1 MFHNRKKQEVAVN
14 LTPLI
19 DVVFLLLIF
28 FMVSTSFNRETQIK
42 LELPQASGD
51 PLETQPEVIE
61 ISVDSEGR
69 YFVNAKPIVNT
80 QIETLI
86 KAINI
91 VGQGNKK
98 LPVIISADA
107 NAPYQSVVTAMDAS
121 RKTGYF
127 NFTMA
132 TRKPKGAKQ

>member
-1 MFHNRKKQEVAVN
+1 MFQSRKKQDVTIN

-42 LELPQASGD
+42 LELPSASGD
-51 PLETQPEVIE
+51 PLETTPELVE

-69 YFVNAKPIVNT
+69 YFVNAKPLVNT
-80 QIETLI
+80 ELETLV
-86 KAINI
+86 KAIGI
-91 VGQGNKK
+91 VGQGNRE
-98 LPVIISADA
+98 LQVVISADA
-107 NAPYQSVVTAMDAS
+107 SAPYQSVITAMEAS
-121 RKTGYF
+121 RKSGYF

-132 TRKPKGAKQ
+132 TRNPKGNNQ

>member
-1 MFHNRKKQEVAVN
+1 MFHTRRKQEVSVN

-42 LELPQASGD
+42 LELPEASGD
-51 PLETQPEVIE
+51 PLETQPELIE

-69 YFVNAKPIVNT
+69 YFVNAKPIINT
-80 QIETLI
+80 QLETLI

-91 VGQGNKK
+91 VGKGNKD
-98 LPVIISADA
+98 LPVVISADA
-107 NAPYQSVVTAMDAS
+107 SAPYQSVVTAMDAS
-121 RKTGYF
+121 RKSGYF

-132 TRKPKGAKQ
+132 TRKPKGDKQ

>member
-1 MFHNRKKQEVAVN
+1 VFHNRRKQEVSVN

-42 LELPQASGD
+42 LELPQATGE
-51 PLETQPEVIE
+51 PLETENQIIE
-61 ISVDSEGR
+61 ISVDSDGR
-69 YFVNAKPIVNT
+69 YFVNAKPLVNK
-80 QIETLI
+80 QLDTLV
-86 KAINI
+86 KAIGI
-91 VGQGNKK
+91 IGGGNKS

-107 NAPYQSVVTAMDAS
+107 AAPYQSVVSAMEAS
-121 RKTGYF
+121 RQSGYF

-132 TRKPKGAKQ
+132 TRKPKGN

>member
-1 MFHNRKKQEVAVN
+1 MFHARRKSEVSVN

-42 LELPQASGD
+42 LELPEASGD
-51 PLETQPEVIE
+51 PLESLPELIE

-69 YFVNAKPIVNT
+69 YFVNAKPVINT
-80 QIETLI
+80 QIETLM
-86 KAINI
+86 KAIEI
-91 VGQGNKK
+91 VAQGNKK
-98 LPVIISADA
+98 LPMVISADA
-107 NAPYQSVVTAMDAS
+107 SAPYQSVVTAMDAS
-121 RKTGYF
+121 RKSGYY

-132 TRKPKGAKQ
+132 TRKPKGKQ

>member
-1 MFHNRKKQEVAVN
+1 VFHNRRKQEVSVN

-42 LELPQASGD
+42 LELPEASGD
-51 PLETQPEVIE
+51 PLETPPELIE

-69 YFVNAKPIVNT
+69 YFVNAKPVINT
-80 QIETLI
+80 QVETLI

-91 VGQGNKK
+91 IGKGNKE
-98 LPVIISADA
+98 LPVVISADA

-121 RKTGYF
+121 RKSGYF

-132 TRKPKGAKQ
+132 TRKPKDKKQ